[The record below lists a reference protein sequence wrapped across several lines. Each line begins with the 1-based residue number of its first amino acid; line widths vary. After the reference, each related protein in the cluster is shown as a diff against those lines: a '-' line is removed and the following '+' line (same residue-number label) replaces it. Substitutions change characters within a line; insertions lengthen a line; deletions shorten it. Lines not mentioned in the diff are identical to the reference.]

1 MVTWYWQQGYVIFLH
16 LKIYLLH
23 LILFPPLQSV
33 VLQKQARIHRHAYL
47 NLLAFG
53 HFINLSIMDSSSN
66 TTTPPPSYKSSHA
79 DRRFLISNP
88 LNSPQPYSSSKSSS
102 SFPLSSTQPFNASST
117 PPTLPV
123 KSPKRKTPKALST
136 KARNAPSPQPRPPN
150 PPSTQVLNG
159 SFPQLGLPVT
169 IPTKKY
175 PLSSGF
181 PYHPSIFNLGISP
194 DLWTLFSDEIVQAT
208 KLSISQQSIAW
219 SSGIGIGI
227 VAVSAVPPFG
237 AAAGVFAGKGIY
249 DKAVLNNVRKGLD
262 QGKLGD
268 VLKRWN
274 EDYWREKGVTAR
286 LVVKHDKKS
295 DNEQSHGGGG
305 SSRGITWKKSSR
317 RTGQDRG
324 VGRFELLLEPA
335 GVTPED
341 TEIAGD
347 TNTDGQ
353 RILDTESSPARRS
366 AGIRLANPDVE
377 LSAVVS
383 KLSTSTPDLATE
395 KAAIAD
401 TASFSSASSHPAEV
415 EQAPRLFLTGSE
427 RNLQFGMIDGAE
439 SPTSVY
445 SPASCVKE
453 DPMTSLYS
461 PQAYRQ
467 ENFLLP
473 DVEIPPTTLP
483 TRDSMMPAALFTR

>member
-1 MVTWYWQQGYVIFLH
+1 
-16 LKIYLLH
+16 
-23 LILFPPLQSV
+23 
-33 VLQKQARIHRHAYL
+33 
-47 NLLAFG
+47 
-53 HFINLSIMDSSSN
+53 MDSSSN

-88 LNSPQPYSSSKSSS
+88 LNSPQPYSSSNSSS
-102 SFPLSSTQPFNASST
+102 SFPLPSTQPFNTSST

-123 KSPKRKTPKALST
+123 KSPKRKTT
-136 KARNAPSPQPRPPN
+136 KASSTRSRNVPSPQLGPTYL
-150 PPSTQVLNG
+150 PSTQVLDD
-159 SFPQLGLPVT
+159 SFSQLGLPVT

-181 PYHPSIFNLGISP
+181 PYHPSVFNLGISP

-268 VLKRWN
+268 VLKHWN

-286 LVVKHDKKS
+286 LVVKHDKQGGS
-295 DNEQSHGGGG
+295 EQSRGSGG
-305 SSRGITWKKSSR
+305 SSRGIIWKKSSKR
-317 RTGQDRG
+317 IGQDKG
-324 VGRFELLLEPA
+324 VGRFELLLEPT

-341 TEIAGD
+341 PEIAGD
-347 TNTDGQ
+347 TNIDGQ
-353 RILDTESSPARRS
+353 RLLDIESCPARRP
-366 AGIRLANPDVE
+366 ARIRLANPDVE
-377 LSAVVS
+377 LSAMVS
-383 KLSTSTPDLATE
+383 QLSTSTPDLAAE
-395 KAAIAD
+395 KATIAD

-427 RNLQFGMIDGAE
+427 RNLQFGVIDGAE

-445 SPASCVKE
+445 SPGSCVKE
-453 DPMTSLYS
+453 DPMASVYS

-467 ENFLLP
+467 EDFLLP
-473 DVEIPPTTLP
+473 DVEASPTTLP
-483 TRDSMMPAALFTR
+483 TRDSMMPAALFTRWYSSDHSQQRPWG